1 MSEQDT
7 VSLVWLLGKEGEEG
21 GTQPALNVQ
30 GLRYFGSFC
39 VFNPKDTNQAVVAT
53 KTLGYSTLNLEPCI
67 VSDTGIFKMSI
78 NGAILSF
85 SLVINDDLNRYRN
98 KDVQNYTRSC
108 LGYSYIIVTYF
119 HDYREK

>member
-1 MSEQDT
+1 MGLRPVCSLSLCSNKMSEQDT

-53 KTLGYSTLNLEPCI
+53 KTLGYSI
-67 VSDTGIFKMSI
+67 
-78 NGAILSF
+78 
-85 SLVINDDLNRYRN
+85 
-98 KDVQNYTRSC
+98 
-108 LGYSYIIVTYF
+108 
-119 HDYREK
+119 